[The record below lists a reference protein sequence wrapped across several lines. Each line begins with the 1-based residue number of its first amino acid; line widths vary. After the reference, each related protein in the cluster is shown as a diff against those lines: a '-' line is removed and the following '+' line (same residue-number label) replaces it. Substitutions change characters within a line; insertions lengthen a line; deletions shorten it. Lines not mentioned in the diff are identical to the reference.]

1 MLSIYKRFHLKF
13 LYIFFVFLSLTIYFF
28 STSKSYSK
36 GFDID
41 NIEISEPFE
50 INFNKNQ
57 VIDEGFKKAFSELVL
72 LILNSSDQIKV
83 EQVKLSEIKAMIET
97 FSIKEEK
104 FINET
109 YYLNLGVSFNKKKI
123 FKYLESKNIFPSIP
137 LKKKILFIPIIIDE
151 NKRELLVFSRNKIFS
166 EWNNNDSSYH
176 LIEYILPTE
185 DLEDLSLLKKKYEF
199 IENYDF
205 KEIISKYDLEDSIIA
220 LIFKNER
227 DVRILSKININDDMI
242 LKNQSFT
249 NMDLNN
255 SLQIESITNNLKM
268 IYEDYWKKLN
278 QINTSI
284 KLPINIRV
292 KSSDNKKIL
301 NFENILY
308 NDDLIYDFSIIKFDK
323 DYVYYQVI
331 FNGTPNNFL
340 KSMNENKLDFNTQNL
355 IWILK

>member
-13 LYIFFVFLSLTIYFF
+13 LYIFFIILSVSIYFF
-28 STSKSYSK
+28 STSEAYSK
-36 GFDID
+36 AFDIN

-50 INFNKNQ
+50 MNFNKNQ

-83 EQVKLSEIKAMIET
+83 EQVKLNEIKAMIET

-123 FKYLESKNIFPSIP
+123 FKFLEGKNIFPSIP
-137 LKKKILFIPIIIDE
+137 LKKKVLFIPIIIDE
-151 NKRELLVFSRNKIFS
+151 NKKELLIFSKNKIFS
-166 EWNNNDSSYH
+166 EWNNNYISYH

-185 DLEDLSLLKKKYEF
+185 DLEDINLLKKKYDF
-199 IENYDF
+199 IENYNF
-205 KEIISKYDLEDSIIA
+205 KEIINKYNLEDSIIA
-220 LIFKNER
+220 LIFKNEK
-227 DVRILSKININDDMI
+227 DIRILSKITINDNMV

-249 NMDLNN
+249 NMDLKN
-255 SLQIESITNNLKM
+255 SLQIELITNKLKL

-284 KLPINIRV
+284 KLPINVKV
-292 KSSDNKKIL
+292 KSHDNKKIL
-301 NFENILY
+301 NFESILY
-308 NDDLIYDFSIIKFDK
+308 KNDLIYDFSITKFDK
-323 DYVYYQVI
+323 DFVYYKVI

-340 KSMNENKLDFNTQNL
+340 KSMNENELNFNTQNV
-355 IWILK
+355 IWTLK

>member
-1 MLSIYKRFHLKF
+1 MLSIYKRFHPKI
-13 LYIFFVFLSLTIYFF
+13 LYIFFVILSLIIFFF

-36 GFDID
+36 GFDIN

-83 EQVKLSEIKAMIET
+83 EKVRLSEIKAMIET

-104 FINET
+104 FVNET

-123 FKYLESKNIFPSIP
+123 FKYLEGKNIFPSIP

-151 NKRELLVFSRNKIFS
+151 NEKELLIFSNNKIFS
-166 EWNNNDSSYH
+166 EWNNDNSSYH

-185 DLEDLSLLKKKYEF
+185 DLEDLSLLKKKYDF
-199 IENYDF
+199 IEDYDF
-205 KEIISKYDLEDSIIA
+205 KEITSKYNLKDSIVA

-227 DVRILSKININDDMI
+227 DVRILSKININDDII

-249 NMDLNN
+249 NMDLEN
-255 SLQIESITNNLKM
+255 SLKIKSITNDLKI

-284 KLPINIRV
+284 KLPINVRV

-323 DYVYYQVI
+323 DFVYYQVI

-340 KSMNENKLDFNTQNL
+340 NSMNENELNFNTQNV
-355 IWILK
+355 IWTLK

>member
-13 LYIFFVFLSLTIYFF
+13 LYIFFVILSLTIYFF

-36 GFDID
+36 VFDIN

-50 INFNKNQ
+50 INFSKNQ

-83 EQVKLSEIKAMIET
+83 ERVKLNEIKAMIET
-97 FSIKEEK
+97 FSIQEEK
-104 FINET
+104 FVNET

-123 FKYLESKNIFPSIP
+123 YKYLEGKNIFPSIP

-151 NKRELLVFSRNKIFS
+151 NERELLVFSDNKIFS
-166 EWNNNDSSYH
+166 EWNNNNSSYH

-205 KEIISKYDLEDSIIA
+205 KEIISKYNLEDSIIA

-255 SLQIESITNNLKM
+255 SLQIESMTNNLKI

-323 DYVYYQVI
+323 DFVYYQVI

>member
-1 MLSIYKRFHLKF
+1 M
-13 LYIFFVFLSLTIYFF
+13 
-28 STSKSYSK
+28 
-36 GFDID
+36 
-41 NIEISEPFE
+41 
-50 INFNKNQ
+50 
-57 VIDEGFKKAFSELVL
+57 
-72 LILNSSDQIKV
+72 
-83 EQVKLSEIKAMIET
+83 
-97 FSIKEEK
+97 
-104 FINET
+104 
-109 YYLNLGVSFNKKKI
+109 
-123 FKYLESKNIFPSIP
+123 
-137 LKKKILFIPIIIDE
+137 
-151 NKRELLVFSRNKIFS
+151 
-166 EWNNNDSSYH
+166 
-176 LIEYILPTE
+176 
-185 DLEDLSLLKKKYEF
+185 LKKKYEF

-205 KEIISKYDLEDSIIA
+205 KEIISKYNLEDSIIA

-255 SLQIESITNNLKM
+255 SLQIESMTNNLKI

-323 DYVYYQVI
+323 DFVYYQVI